1 MHPKRRAALALM
13 LARDSLLSCHRLA
26 RHIVDEID
34 GTVAQAWGQ
43 AYARR
48 IELFE
53 SMMRCLIDYGVRP
66 GDLQAKLK
74 AVPTEEKVP
83 VTLATVLA
91 AEARLERRLNY
102 ALRASLEDPELQS
115 LFARAFD
122 EVRHFRASVEIDPA
136 TTTPARMAA
145 ATGGKPRAV
154 GYVPGYPQA
163 AY

>member
-26 RHIVDEID
+26 RHIVDEVD
-34 GTVAQAWGQ
+34 GGRAKAWGQ

-74 AVPTEEKVP
+74 SVPTEEKVP
-83 VTLATVLA
+83 VNLEAVLE
-91 AEARLERRLNY
+91 AEARLERHLQFS
-102 ALRASLEDPELQS
+102 LRNTIDDPELYRLLAQ
-115 LFARAFD
+115 AF
-122 EVRHFRASVEIDPA
+122 EQVRQFRTHGEFERLPVPRHEETPFPGA
-136 TTTPARMAA
+136 TTQLA
-145 ATGGKPRAV
+145 GGLA
-154 GYVPGYPQA
+154 GTALQ
-163 AY
+163 